1 MADILGIAAAGAG
14 FLSLAGQVLD
24 GIVKLRGFIATVDS
38 APRELHDLCHELGI
52 FRSLLEQAG
61 RRVQENLSMGIDASR
76 LEDAFIHC
84 AKMRGHAES
93 VLKRLAVEINRSKAT
108 TALKYP
114 FKRKEIEG
122 MLLSVERGKTSLL
135 LANQSF
141 ESYVSPFWNIASLRI
156 IVADGC
162 RSLASRRHVALS
174 GEHDLLLDQQR
185 KINEGIAQVMSM
197 T

>member
-1 MADILGIAAAGAG
+1 
-14 FLSLAGQVLD
+14 
-24 GIVKLRGFIATVDS
+24 
-38 APRELHDLCHELGI
+38 
-52 FRSLLEQAG
+52 
-61 RRVQENLSMGIDASR
+61 
-76 LEDAFIHC
+76 
-84 AKMRGHAES
+84 
-93 VLKRLAVEINRSKAT
+93 
-108 TALKYP
+108 
-114 FKRKEIEG
+114 
-122 MLLSVERGKTSLL
+122 VERGKTSLL